1 LHFEVVML
9 SFPIVRISQMGVVL
23 AAAVTAPATAQESR
37 SPDVHFVPT
46 PHEVVAAMLKV
57 AKVGSKDVL
66 YDLGSGDGRIVIA
79 AAKKYGTRGTGI
91 DLDPARIEESKV
103 AARKAGVTGKVQFR
117 QGDLF
122 ETDLRDASVVTLYLL
137 PSLNVRLR
145 PKLYRELR
153 PGSRV
158 VSHAFDMGDW
168 KPDST
173 FMVGTSA
180 VFYWVVPAN
189 AGGEW
194 VLTAPGGKEYN
205 LSLRQTFQNL
215 EGTAER
221 NGTSMPVSQGLV
233 IGDKV
238 ILEIADPERPVRLIG
253 RIEADTMSGKGGRKS
268 RWTARRNGP
277 APRLGEAGD
286 T

>member
-1 LHFEVVML
+1 M
-9 SFPIVRISQMGVVL
+9 SFFPDGQRISRMALVL
-23 AAAVTAPATAQESR
+23 AAAVAAPAGAQVSR

-66 YDLGSGDGRIVIA
+66 YDLGSGDGRIVIT

-91 DLDPARIEESKV
+91 DIDSVRIAESRR

-117 QGDLF
+117 QADLF

-137 PSLNVRLR
+137 PTLNVRLR
-145 PKLYRELR
+145 PKLYKELK

-158 VSHAFDMGDW
+158 VSHAFDMGNW

-173 FMVGTSA
+173 FMVSTNA
-180 VFYWVVPAN
+180 VFYWIVPAN
-189 AGGEW
+189 VGGEW
-194 VLTAPGGKEYN
+194 LVTVPGGKEYN
-205 LSLRQTFQNL
+205 LSLHQKFQNL

-221 NGTSMPVSQGLV
+221 NGTSMPLKLAR
-233 IGDKV
+233 IRGDRV
-238 ILEIADPERPVRLIG
+238 TLEIADPEGLVRLAG
-253 RIEADTMSGKGGRKS
+253 RIEGDTMSGTAGSKS
-268 RWTARRNGP
+268 RWRASRTGA
-277 APRLGEAGD
+277 APPLGEA
-286 T
+286 TES

>member
-1 LHFEVVML
+1 LQRASGL
-9 SFPIVRISQMGVVL
+9 GVVL
-23 AAAVTAPATAQESR
+23 ALTAAPVAAQESR

-46 PHEVVAAMLKV
+46 PHEVVTEMLRV
-57 AKVGSKDVL
+57 AKVGRKDVL

-91 DLDPARIEESKV
+91 DLDPARIEESQA
-103 AARKAGVTGKVQFR
+103 AARKARVTGKVQFR
-117 QGDLF
+117 QADLF

-137 PSLNVRLR
+137 PTLNVRLR

-173 FMVGTSA
+173 FMVSTNA
-180 VFYWVVPAN
+180 VFYWVIPAN

-194 VLTAPGGKEYN
+194 SLKAPGGKAYT
-205 LSLRQTFQNL
+205 LSLRQKFQML
-215 EGTAER
+215 EGSAAR
-221 NGTSMPVSQGLV
+221 NGTNIPLSQAS
-233 IGDKV
+233 IRGDKV
-238 ILEIADPERPVRLIG
+238 TLEIDDPEGAVRLVG
-253 RIEADTMSGKGGRKS
+253 RIEGDTMSGKGGKS
-268 RWTARRNGP
+268 AWSARRVGP
-277 APRLGEAGD
+277 APPLGNEAD
-286 T
+286 D